1 MIKVTADSTCDLSRE
16 ILDEMNITLTPL
28 TVMIGEKPYHDGV
41 DITPADLFKYV
52 ERDNEAC
59 KTAAINAYEYDC
71 FFEKISPQYE
81 AVIHVCIGAGFS
93 SCYQNASMAAVG
105 FKNVFV
111 VDSQNL
117 SSGSGHLVFEAA
129 RMSREGASLE
139 DILRRLEEITPKVDA
154 SFIVDRLDYLYK
166 GGRCSG
172 LEMYSARVFQ
182 IKPCIEVANGRM
194 IVGKKYNGSFK
205 RCLEQYV
212 KDKLRNKQDIDYG
225 RVFITHP
232 MCSADIIDDVKTT
245 IAKYAHF
252 DEVIE
257 TPAGCTISSHCGPNT
272 LGILFLRAG
281 NKCDNG

>member
-16 ILDEMNITLTPL
+16 ILDELSITLTPL
-28 TVMIGEKPYHDGV
+28 TVIIGEKPYHDGV

-52 ERDNEAC
+52 ERDNEVC
-59 KTAAINAYEYDC
+59 KTTAINAYEYDC

-93 SCYQNASMAAVG
+93 SCYQNASIAAEG
-105 FKNVFV
+105 FNNVFV
-111 VDSQNL
+111 IDSQNL

-129 RMSREGASLE
+129 KMARESASLE
-139 DILRRLEEITPKVDA
+139 DILRRLKEIAPRVDA
-154 SFIVDRLDYLYK
+154 SFIVDQLDYLYK

-172 LEMYSARVFQ
+172 LEMYGARVFQ
-182 IKPCIEVANGRM
+182 IKPCIEVINGKM

-212 KDKLRNKQDIDYG
+212 KDKLKDKKDIDYS

-232 MCSADIIDDVKTT
+232 MCSSDIVDDVKAT
-245 IAKYAHF
+245 IAKFAHF

-272 LGILFLRAG
+272 LGILFLRTG
-281 NKCDNG
+281 NKRENS